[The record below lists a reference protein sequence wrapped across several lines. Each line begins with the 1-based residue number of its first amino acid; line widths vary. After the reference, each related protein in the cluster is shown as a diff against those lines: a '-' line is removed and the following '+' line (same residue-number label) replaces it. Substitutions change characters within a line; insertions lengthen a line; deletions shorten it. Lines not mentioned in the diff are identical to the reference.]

1 MRTWLRLPVWL
12 RILSIFLGWQLI
24 IYLASWLFTSLE
36 ILPFA
41 PSYSRPELIADSLLP
56 PFLARLGGFDGVHYY
71 TIAQEGYSSVG
82 GIQAFFPLYPL
93 LIRAVTLL
101 TGNAWVSGLLISS
114 GCLYGFLLVF
124 FRLLAESYGQDL
136 AWRTLLLTLFLPASF
151 FYATV
156 YSESLF
162 LFLLVSTW
170 YAWRH
175 HRLWWVSYLGSLL
188 SACRIV
194 GVIAVVTIIVEHLY
208 HAWQEHRLAKLE
220 TWLTVGIISLGC
232 LGLVTYMVYL
242 GINFGDPL
250 YFMTVQSSFG
260 AGRETSHL
268 ILLPQVYYRY
278 AKMFII
284 GLPWDWKTYAIAQEL
299 ILSTLYLLG
308 LGYIL
313 WENYRRREVYP
324 WSWLLFSAGAF
335 IVPTLTG
342 NFSSMPR
349 YLLVCLVIN
358 ILMSKYLH
366 QKRWQAI
373 LFYLVCGSL
382 MLVNLLLFVQGYW
395 VS

>member
-1 MRTWLRLPVWL
+1 
-12 RILSIFLGWQLI
+12 
-24 IYLASWLFTSLE
+24 
-36 ILPFA
+36 
-41 PSYSRPELIADSLLP
+41 
-56 PFLARLGGFDGVHYY
+56 
-71 TIAQEGYSSVG
+71 
-82 GIQAFFPLYPL
+82 
-93 LIRAVTLL
+93 
-101 TGNAWVSGLLISS
+101 
-114 GCLYGFLLVF
+114 
-124 FRLLAESYGQDL
+124 
-136 AWRTLLLTLFLPASF
+136 
-151 FYATV
+151 
-156 YSESLF
+156 
-162 LFLLVSTW
+162 
-170 YAWRH
+170 
-175 HRLWWVSYLGSLL
+175 
-188 SACRIV
+188 V
-194 GVIAVVTIIVEHLY
+194 GVIAVSAIIVEHLY
-208 HAWQEHRLAKLE
+208 HAWQEHYLTKLE

-308 LGYIL
+308 LGCAL
-313 WENYRRREVYP
+313 WENYRRQEVYP

-366 QKRWQAI
+366 QKRWQTT

-382 MLVNLLLFVQGYW
+382 MLINLLLFVQGYW